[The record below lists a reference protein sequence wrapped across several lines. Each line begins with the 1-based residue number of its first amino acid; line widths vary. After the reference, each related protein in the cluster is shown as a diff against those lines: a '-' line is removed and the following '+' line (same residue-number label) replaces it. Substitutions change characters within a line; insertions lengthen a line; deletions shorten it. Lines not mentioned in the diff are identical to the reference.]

1 MFDSLV
7 PGLSASS
14 IVFFPVFE
22 SRLARLLLW
31 LSDVVR
37 FLLSVLLL
45 MLSPE
50 SPLSLL
56 FFLEALSSL
65 LPALFE
71 RTEPPLLEDC
81 FFLDF
86 FLSI

>member
-37 FLLSVLLL
+37 FLLLL

-50 SPLSLL
+50 SALSLL

-71 RTEPPLLEDC
+71 RTEPPLLEDY
-81 FFLDF
+81 FFFDF